1 MEIVK
6 KTQECAYNINAKNSI
21 CMDDATLNQIRKFAN
36 SQKNIKST
44 DPTVVI
50 KKLKNLYGCKT
61 EVCVLNKLE
70 VLENIGESNIKEQL
84 DTRYKPEGPH
94 DSSDWFSNHN
104 IDNVLVQIAKKPK
117 NKDFLHIFF
126 QMRDFEKYNTKLANM
141 DFAQKYK
148 EGFRRFG
155 VVFNTDYSSGKGQH
169 WFAVYGD
176 FTKEPFTI
184 EYFNSTGDNPL
195 PELVSWMTKVKHH
208 MSKVLKKKVNDVVVS
223 KNANQK
229 DNHSCG
235 SYSLFYIISRLND
248 VPYKYFT
255 NTIIGDTLMHEF
267 RKNLF
272 RHGD

>member
-1 MEIVK
+1 
-6 KTQECAYNINAKNSI
+6 
-21 CMDDATLNQIRKFAN
+21 
-36 SQKNIKST
+36 
-44 DPTVVI
+44 
-50 KKLKNLYGCKT
+50 
-61 EVCVLNKLE
+61 
-70 VLENIGESNIKEQL
+70 
-84 DTRYKPEGPH
+84 
-94 DSSDWFSNHN
+94 
-104 IDNVLVQIAKKPK
+104 
-117 NKDFLHIFF
+117 
-126 QMRDFEKYNTKLANM
+126 MRDFEKYNTKLANM

>member
-6 KTQECAYNINAKNSI
+6 KSRECAYNIESKNSI
-21 CMDDATLNQIRKFAN
+21 CMDNITLQQVSKFAN
-36 SQKNIKST
+36 LQKNIKTT
-44 DPTVVI
+44 DPIELI
-50 KKLKNLYGCKT
+50 KILKNVYNCKT
-61 EVCVLNKLE
+61 EACLLKTSE
-70 VLENIGESNIKEQL
+70 ISENLGASNIKAQL
-84 DTRYKPEGPH
+84 DTRFKPEGPH
-94 DSSDWFSNHN
+94 DSYKWFSNHN
-104 IDNVLVQIAKKPK
+104 IDDVLHQISINKK

-126 QMRDFEKYNTKLANM
+126 QMRDFQKYNTKLANIN
-141 DFAQKYK
+141 FVEKYK
-148 EGFRRFG
+148 EGFRKFG
-155 VVFNTDYSSGKGQH
+155 VVFNTDYSTGNGQH

-184 EYFNSTGDNPL
+184 EYFNSSGHNPL
-195 PELVSWMTKVKHH
+195 PEISSWMSKVKHH
-208 MSKVLKKKVNDVVVS
+208 MVKELHKKVEDIIVS

-235 SYSLFYIISRLND
+235 SYSLFYIISRLNN

-272 RHGD
+272 RHTN